1 MSVFHAPVLTRIA
14 AEVLTDR
21 VGVTQRFNGAFP
33 ERPDGAG

>member
-1 MSVFHAPVLTRIA
+1 MSVLHAPVLIRIA

-21 VGVTQRFNGAFP
+21 VGVTQRFKLAFP